1 MYRINVFFPSSN
13 LQNLFHFQ
21 RLKQA
26 IKPKIKTDNEEDFE
40 GVDNLAMQTVRS

>member
-1 MYRINVFFPSSN
+1 MYSFRALYKI
-13 LQNLFHFQ
+13 LFHFQ

-40 GVDNLAMQTVRS
+40 GVDNIAMQTVRS